1 MLKVN
6 LTWNEK
12 MKFTGT
18 DVDGRTVVMDAAEV
32 YGGEGKGIRPMEL
45 LLMSLA
51 GCTAIEVGNVMNKM
65 RLGYTR
71 FDIEVEAE
79 KAETVPHVFTEIRVH
94 YILEG
99 EGISPEKFIKAFEI
113 GGLKYCSVANMIKQ
127 ACPVL
132 YTATVNGTTQDCPR

>member
-99 EGISPEKFIKAFEI
+99 EGIS
-113 GGLKYCSVANMIKQ
+113 LKNSSKPLKSA
-127 ACPVL
+127 
-132 YTATVNGTTQDCPR
+132 G